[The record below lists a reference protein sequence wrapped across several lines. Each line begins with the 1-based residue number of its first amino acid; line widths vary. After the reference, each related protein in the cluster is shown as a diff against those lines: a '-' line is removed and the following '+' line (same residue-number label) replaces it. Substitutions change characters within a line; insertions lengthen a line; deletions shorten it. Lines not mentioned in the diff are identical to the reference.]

1 MLHYTRRGLL
11 AIGLTALCAASVALA
26 APKKL
31 LPVEGIYEGS
41 SLSVEAGAAEVPI
54 TLELT
59 PGKNRKVTGLLTVN
73 TLPAVQYELVGTV
86 SASGQLSLQA
96 KQPGGAN
103 FKLKGKFT
111 DAVTSTDPMVPAEPK
126 TIAGTYQLTRGGD
139 RGSFTVTAA
148 P

>member
-1 MLHYTRRGLL
+1 MMKHSRRALL
-11 AIGLTALCAASVALA
+11 AGGLTALCAVSVALA

-31 LPVEGIYEGS
+31 LPVEGIYEGA
-41 SLSVEAGAAEVPI
+41 SLSAEAGASEVPI

-59 PGKNRKVTGLLTVN
+59 LGRNRKVTGLLTDN
-73 TLPAVQYELVGTV
+73 TLAVEYNLVGTV
-86 SASGQLSLQA
+86 SASGQLNLQA

-111 DAVTSTDPMVPAEPK
+111 DAVDSTDPMVPAEPK
-126 TIAGTYQLTRGGD
+126 TITGTYQFTKGGD
-139 RGSFTVTAA
+139 RGTFTVTAA